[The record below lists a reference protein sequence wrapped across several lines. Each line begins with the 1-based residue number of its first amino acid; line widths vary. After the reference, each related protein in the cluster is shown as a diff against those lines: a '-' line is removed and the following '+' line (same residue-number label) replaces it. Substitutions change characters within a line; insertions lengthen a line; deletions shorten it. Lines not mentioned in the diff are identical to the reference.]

1 MDTTSRVRELNDEAR
16 RYLTDGE
23 ILVSCG
29 ISDLPYEEQGAIL
42 EAVRTFEDFTP
53 QNDPYGEHDFGAFE
67 RNGRR
72 IFWKI
77 ECCDR
82 ETHFAS
88 PDPADPAV
96 TRRIVNVMLA
106 EEY

>member
-16 RYLTDGE
+16 QYPTDGE

-29 ISDLPYEEQGAIL
+29 ISALPEDEVAAIL
-42 EAVRTFEDFTP
+42 EGVRTFEDFTP
-53 QNDPYGEHDFGAFE
+53 QNDPYGEHDFGAFAH
-67 RNGRR
+67 NGTR

-77 ECCDR
+77 ECYDR
-82 ETHFAS
+82 EMQFGS

-96 TRRIVNVMLA
+96 TVRIVNVMLA